1 MSWLGFLTRLIPFAG
16 SIDDIAEAIGVIVD
30 PASSL
35 RQRGEATQKLI
46 GLLIPILEAVVAQEV
61 ADEAEAVTAMKLGD
75 GRLIGRLKDFLESP
89 MGKLLLELLLG
100 QLKPA

>member
-1 MSWLGFLTRLIPFAG
+1 MSWFGLLTRLIPFAG
-16 SIDDIAEAIGVIVD
+16 SLDDIVECIGVIVD

-46 GLLIPILEAVVAQEV
+46 GLLIPILEVAVAQEV
-61 ADEAEAVTAMKLGD
+61 GDEAEAVAAMKLGD
-75 GRLIGRLKDFLESP
+75 GRLLERLRTFIESP

-100 QLKPA
+100 SLKPA